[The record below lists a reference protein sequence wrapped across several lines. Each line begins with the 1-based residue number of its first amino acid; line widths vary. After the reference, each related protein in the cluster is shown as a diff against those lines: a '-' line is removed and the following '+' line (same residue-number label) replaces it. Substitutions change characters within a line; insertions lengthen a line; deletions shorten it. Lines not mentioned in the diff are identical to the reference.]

1 VDKDPAVKESGVI
14 ERVGKTV
21 KNLDELQT
29 RLNAIRARPARL
41 LSGLGWAQTLLFG
54 GMVIALPILASW
66 LVNRLFEN
74 GLVLSAVASLSTL
87 LTAVGVW
94 LRFASEA
101 VDKVEKAI
109 TKVVQTY
116 ENKINNDPD
125 VKSAREQLHDATVVA
140 AQHAETL
147 VEAERALTKA
157 EAEADEAAL
166 PKQMLTLVSS
176 RVEDMSYAKELT
188 TISVARGDLQ
198 TLSRILREQGGAASN
213 APDSVR
219 PVDRVVLYIDDLDRC
234 RPEDVVRVL
243 QVVHMLL
250 AFELFAVVVAVDARW
265 VEECL
270 KES

>member
-1 VDKDPAVKESGVI
+1 
-14 ERVGKTV
+14 
-21 KNLDELQT
+21 
-29 RLNAIRARPARL
+29 
-41 LSGLGWAQTLLFG
+41 
-54 GMVIALPILASW
+54 M
-66 LVNRLFEN
+66 
-74 GLVLSAVASLSTL
+74 ASLGTL
-87 LTAVGVW
+87 LTAVAVW
-94 LRFASEA
+94 LRSASEA
-101 VDKVEKAI
+101 VGKVDKAI

-125 VKSAREQLHDATVVA
+125 VKSAQERLRVAKVAA

-147 VEAERALTKA
+147 AEAERALRKA
-157 EAEADEAAL
+157 EAEADEAVL

-198 TLSRILREQGGAASN
+198 TLSRILRDQGDAASN
-213 APDSVR
+213 APGSVR

-250 AFELFAVVVAVDARW
+250 AFELFAVVIGWMHGGSRNV
-265 VEECL
+265 
-270 KES
+270 